1 VRRVPASNAI
11 VVGPRLSADRRA
23 LLLGGPQMGY
33 STPQIN
39 HEMGIHGAGFDVTG
53 MELAGWPLVPIT

>member
-1 VRRVPASNAI
+1 VPVDGRNGRPRDDRR
-11 VVGPRLSADRRA
+11 RRA